1 MGTSIHYWQDLTTGE
16 LASIVGDKTVAILPV
31 AAIEQHGPHLPLS
44 TDLTIG
50 ESILRSALKSL
61 SLESPESRESTKS
74 LKPPQSLEQI
84 DRGSVLVLPTVTV
97 GLSLEHTAFPG
108 TLSLRPDTAIDVL
121 VDIGQSVAAS
131 GVHRLVIFNSHGGNR
146 QVIDLAALQLRQ
158 RFGMLVV
165 KANYFR
171 FKTPEALVTASELS
185 RGIHGGELETAMML
199 HLAPD
204 AVRQEH
210 LQNFEALDEGRL
222 ADNEK
227 LGPESE
233 AAFAW
238 MGQDL
243 NPAGVV
249 GRAAQATP
257 AQGEKLVSHFAQA
270 LAITIRE
277 AQQFNLKLLR

>member
-1 MGTSIHYWQDLTTGE
+1 MDKTVHYWQDLTTEE
-16 LASIVGDKTVAILPV
+16 LADVVSDGTVAILPV

-44 TDLTIG
+44 TDLIIG
-50 ESILRSALKSL
+50 EGILVKA
-61 SLESPESRESTKS
+61 
-74 LKPPQSLEQI
+74 LEQL
-84 DRGSVLVLPTVTV
+84 DGASALVLPTVTV
-97 GLSLEHTAFPG
+97 GLSLEHTSFPG

-121 VDIGQSVAAS
+121 VDIGQSVASS

-146 QVIDLAALQLRQ
+146 QIIDLAALQLRQ

-171 FKTPEALVTASELS
+171 FKTPSDLVEAAELT

-199 HLAPD
+199 YLARD
-204 AVRQEH
+204 AVRLEH
-210 LQNFEALDEGRL
+210 LQNFEALDENLL

-227 LGPESE
+227 LGPENE

-249 GRAAQATP
+249 GRAAQATT
-257 AQGEKLVSHFAQA
+257 AQGEKLVAHFAQA
-270 LAITIRE
+270 LATTIQE

>member
-1 MGTSIHYWQDLTTGE
+1 MDDTVHYWQDLTTEE
-16 LASIVGDKTVAILPV
+16 LADVVGDSTVAILPV

-44 TDLTIG
+44 TDLIIG
-50 ESILRSALKSL
+50 EGILLKALDQLDGASA
-61 SLESPESRESTKS
+61 
-74 LKPPQSLEQI
+74 
-84 DRGSVLVLPTVTV
+84 LVLPTVTV
-97 GLSLEHTAFPG
+97 GLSLEHTSFSG

-146 QVIDLAALQLRQ
+146 QIIDLAALQLRQ

-171 FKTPEALVTASELS
+171 FKTPSDLVEASELA

-199 HLAPD
+199 YLARD
-204 AVRQEH
+204 SVRLEH
-210 LQNFEALDEGRL
+210 LQNFEALDDNLL
-222 ADNEK
+222 ANNEK
-227 LGPESE
+227 LGPENE

-249 GRAAQATP
+249 GRAAQATTS
-257 AQGEKLVSHFAQA
+257 QGEKLVAHFARA
-270 LAITIRE
+270 LATTIRE